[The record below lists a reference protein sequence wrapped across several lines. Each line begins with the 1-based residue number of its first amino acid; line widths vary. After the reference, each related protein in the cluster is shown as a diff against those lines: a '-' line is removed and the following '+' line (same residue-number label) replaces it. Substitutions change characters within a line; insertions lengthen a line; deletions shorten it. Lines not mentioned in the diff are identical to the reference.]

1 MSEIQISAKDIVRIY
16 DGEDGK
22 EICALDGMS
31 LDVNKSE
38 IVSLVGPSGCGKST
52 FLRLAAGL
60 DRPQKGVIT
69 NDGMEI
75 TEINRKCGFM
85 FQEANLFPWLTVY
98 DNVAFGLKM
107 NGQIKQNRKKVTDYI
122 KLMGLEGFEQAFP
135 YQISGG
141 MASRASLART
151 FIQDP
156 EIILLDEPLSA
167 LDAFTRENLQDA
179 ILKIWNE
186 NKPSII
192 LVTHDIEEAIY
203 LSHRVIVMSERPS
216 KVIEDVEIKLSYPR
230 QRMSEKF
237 IEYRRRVKNLLE
249 TKERESL

>member
-1 MSEIQISAKDIVRIY
+1 MSEIQISAKNIVRIY
-16 DGEDGK
+16 KGEDGK
-22 EICALDGMS
+22 EICALNDMN
-31 LDVNKSE
+31 LDVNKKE

-60 DRPQKGVIT
+60 DRPQKGEIM
-69 NDGMEI
+69 NDGTAIEAV
-75 TEINRKCGFM
+75 NHKCGFM

-122 KLMGLEGFEQAFP
+122 KLMGLEGFEHAFP

-203 LSHRVIVMSERPS
+203 LSHRVIVMSKRPS
-216 KVIEDVEIKLSYPR
+216 KVIGEVEINLDYPR
-230 QRMSEKF
+230 ERMSEKF
-237 IEYRRRVKNLLE
+237 IEYRRKIKNLLE
-249 TKERESL
+249 AKERE